1 MAKSEQQI
9 EAGQTPPGLWWSLI
23 AGFAAWA
30 LDLGFSYVLA
40 PTTVRA

>member
-9 EAGQTPPGLWWSLI
+9 QAGRTPIGLWWSLV

-30 LDLGFSYVLA
+30 FDLGFS
-40 PTTVRA
+40 